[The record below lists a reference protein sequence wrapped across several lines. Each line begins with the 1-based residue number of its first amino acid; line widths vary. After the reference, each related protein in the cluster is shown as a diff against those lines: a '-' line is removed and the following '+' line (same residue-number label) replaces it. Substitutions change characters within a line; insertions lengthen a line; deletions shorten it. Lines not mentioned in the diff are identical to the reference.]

1 MPLDE
6 TPLANYANN
15 PVWTAHAAE
24 FDRAWT
30 QLEQRQLVKIRAWA
44 PAFLGGADQDNGTLF
59 YMFSGPDFLY
69 ANAFFPNANTYI
81 LCGTEP
87 IGPVPNIQ
95 SIPPEVLPGALAN
108 LRKSL
113 DSLLNWSFFITK
125 NMKLDLTQTQL
136 NGTLPL
142 LYIFIARAG
151 YTIDS
156 VATVGL
162 DRNGNF
168 IGERQGQRAGSE
180 DCFFRSGSAA
190 ANALLFHDRSRQRR
204 HPIESRLHEIL
215 SATGRWG
222 ELSQSRVVSHARRE
236 LLYRA

>member
-1 MPLDE
+1 MDTARAATVGE
-6 TPLANYANN
+6 N
-15 PVWTAHAAE
+15 P
-24 FDRAWT
+24 R
-30 QLEQRQLVKIRAWA
+30 WA

-69 ANAFFPNANTYI
+69 ANAFFPNASTYI

-151 YTIDS
+151 TQSIRS
-156 VATVGL
+156 QRLGSIATA
-162 DRNGNF
+162 
-168 IGERQGQRAGSE
+168 IS
-180 DCFFRSGSAA
+180 SGAA
-190 ANALLFHDRSRQRR
+190 R
-204 HPIESRLHEIL
+204 P
-215 SATGRWG
+215 
-222 ELSQSRVVSHARRE
+222 ARRE
-236 LLYRA
+236 

>member
-125 NMKLDLTQTQL
+125 NMKLDLHADAAQRHAAVA
-136 NGTLPL
+136 
-142 LYIFIARAG
+142 LYFHCARRLHNRFGHDGWAR
-151 YTIDS
+151 S
-156 VATVGL
+156 Q
-162 DRNGNF
+162 RQF
-168 IGERQGQRAGSE
+168 HRERQGQRAGSE

-215 SATGRWG
+215 SATGRW
-222 ELSQSRVVSHARRE
+222 V
-236 LLYRA
+236 